1 MDNSE
6 SKELFTQVRV
16 AHRLLAVYYQKIHR
30 LMEEVVSHDELELEF
45 LSWDPMLFDR
55 PALSRVNQL
64 DRYAFDLL
72 PGVDTEYLFLRGQ
85 RKLQEPGDWLLV
97 FHLTS
102 SPEDG
107 KSVLRCYIVAPRK
120 PLEFDW
126 YHDIWLRICIG
137 YPEIT
142 ETPEA
147 ECMCDESGLYACA
160 FEVSIEQLTDKDAVP
175 MLVKKIKECRDVAVG
190 SATTE

>member
-1 MDNSE
+1 MDSNG

-16 AHRLLAVYYQKIHR
+16 AHRLLAAYYEKIHR
-30 LMEEVVSHDELELEF
+30 LMEEVVSHDEFELEF
-45 LSWDPMLFDR
+45 LSWDPMLFVR

-72 PGVDTEYLFLRGQ
+72 PGVDAEYLFIKGQ
-85 RKLQEPGDWLLV
+85 RKLQEPGDWLLA
-97 FHLTS
+97 FHFVSDTGLRDELDGGKDGENPLDLTS

-126 YHDIWLRICIG
+126 YHDI
-137 YPEIT
+137 
-142 ETPEA
+142 
-147 ECMCDESGLYACA
+147 
-160 FEVSIEQLTDKDAVP
+160 
-175 MLVKKIKECRDVAVG
+175 
-190 SATTE
+190 